1 MLMCLTCSRFRAAYE
16 DMVCRMKKV
25 QGLSVVEEETSYEE
39 KLELGKNRDEEEIR
53 LGSDVSKNEEMVEK
67 TKRNSGEIRVRNF
80 ALTET
85 DLGIKYRGCGL
96 YHVSKTEIT
105 LDVTRAN
112 NNDNKKKVNEATDD
126 DSDESQDVDT
136 GDSEDT
142 DDGDNAT
149 INQNRKSNNCSMESV
164 LGRYEY
170 EYNLNRELKNILMA
184 R

>member
-1 MLMCLTCSRFRAAYE
+1 
-16 DMVCRMKKV
+16 MKKV
-25 QGLSVVEEETSYEE
+25 QGLSVAKEETSYEE

-112 NNDNKKKVNEATDD
+112 NNDNKKKVNNEGTDD

-149 INQNRKSNNCSMESV
+149 INQKRKSNDCSMESV
-164 LGRYEY
+164 LGM
-170 EYNLNRELKNILMA
+170 NMNK
-184 R
+184 